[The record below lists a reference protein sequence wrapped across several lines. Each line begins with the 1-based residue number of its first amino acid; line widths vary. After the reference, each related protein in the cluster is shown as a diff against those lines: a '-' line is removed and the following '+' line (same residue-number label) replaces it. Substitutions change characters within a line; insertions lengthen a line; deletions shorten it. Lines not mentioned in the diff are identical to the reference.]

1 MPLGTYVQ
9 AYEDHQIK
17 NDNKAR
23 TIDAIYLR
31 AKPKSGHELMNL
43 ETGGLITRSRFW
55 EMPITPLLSEQW
67 KKWPTARVSSH
78 LR

>member
-1 MPLGTYVQ
+1 MQ

-31 AKPKSGHELMNL
+31 TKPKSGHELINL
-43 ETGGLITRSRFW
+43 ETGGLIT
-55 EMPITPLLSEQW
+55 
-67 KKWPTARVSSH
+67 TARIWEVPIIAMVIWAVEEMAHTTRVSNH
-78 LR
+78 LK